1 MKLTYKELTT
11 LVKILEK
18 EVGYAEER
26 YKEECESREK
36 VKAECLEKVEKGEM
50 TWNELEY
57 TIKYFDE
64 FCSEAWHKRSTLDD
78 ILNKI
83 TEEVEI

>member
-18 EVGYAEER
+18 QIGYSEKS
-26 YKEECESREK
+26 YKEECEHCEN
-36 VKAECLEKVEKGEM
+36 VKAECLEKVEKGVM
-50 TWNELEY
+50 TWEELES
-57 TIKYFDE
+57 TTKYFDE
-64 FCSEAWHKRSTLDD
+64 FCSEAWQKQRTLND

-83 TEEVEI
+83 TEEIEI